1 MKMKN
6 LALAQVR
13 RGERFT
19 LDGVEFVK
27 LEDDLD
33 AAFAVA
39 ADTLP
44 ECCQFEDDDAE
55 REDHNNYAGS
65 LLSKTVERWLRDK
78 HPAIFSAVV
87 ERPID
92 LTTMDGMTDYGKPL
106 AVVRALTID
115 EYRKHRSILPLTS
128 KPYWLATGWTTN
140 SSPFSVGSSAY
151 FVGAG
156 GTVGGN
162 IVCDANVNRN
172 RVCCA
177 LFAPRPALYLK
188 SSILVSVETE
198 DEGKVLADYSDTDL
212 IDELYRRRRSTYDP
226 D

>member
-1 MKMKN
+1 MKMKD

-27 LEDDLD
+27 LEDNLD
-33 AAFAVA
+33 TAFAVA

-87 ERPID
+87 EQPID

-115 EYRKHRSILPLTS
+115 EYRKHRSVLPLTS

-140 SSPFSVGSSAY
+140 SSPRSLGCRACGIGTD
-151 FVGAG
+151 GAVSRYG
-156 GTVGGN
+156 
-162 IVCDANVNRN
+162 VCDA
-172 RVCCA
+172 C
-177 LFAPRPALYLK
+177 FAPRPALYLK

-198 DEGKVLADYSDTDL
+198 DEGKALADYSDTDL